1 MRRLRAGSDEG
12 MTLTELALV
21 MLILG
26 IIVAATA
33 SLSIGFMRTNAA
45 NVSRQDQIDIARSSV
60 ERMSQTI
67 RTAVKP
73 SQLISAF
80 ACTTTCGSIDAFM
93 QGQDMSVAFYA
104 NIDNPNNTVGPSRV
118 SYTVGTSG
126 ADAGVLIETVQIPD
140 PEYTQPQPDGYYY
153 CAATDPLAT
162 TACKSTLTVR
172 RLADGVLSTQP
183 IFTYYG
189 PDGLQLSPETT
200 GLTADELNRVLAI
213 QIVLTVQSTNVTKP
227 QPTTYIQ
234 RITLPNAQ
242 AVLQQGKDQN
252 P

>member
-1 MRRLRAGSDEG
+1 MRRLRAGSDDG

-33 SLSIGFMRTNAA
+33 SLSIGFMRTNAE
-45 NVSRQDQIDIARSSV
+45 NVSRQDQIDIARSAV

-73 SQLISAF
+73 SQLI
-80 ACTTTCGSIDAFM
+80 TTCASTCGTIDAFM
-93 QGQDMSVAFYA
+93 QGQDTSVAFYA
-104 NIDNPNNTVGPSRV
+104 NIDNPGNSVGPSRV
-118 SYTVGTSG
+118 TYAIGTSG
-126 ADAGVLIETVQIPD
+126 ADAGVLTETLQTPD
-140 PEYTQPQPDGYYY
+140 SPTPTDAGYLY
-153 CAATDPLAT
+153 CDATDPLAT
-162 TACKSTLTVR
+162 ADCKSHLTVR

-189 PDGLQLSPETT
+189 PDGTQLSTGTT
-200 GLTADELNRVLAI
+200 GLTSAQLNQVLAI
-213 QIVLTVQSTNVTKP
+213 QVVLTVQSTNVTKP

>member
-45 NVSRQDQIDIARSSV
+45 NVSRQDQIDTARSAV
-60 ERMSQTI
+60 ERMSETI

-73 SQLISAF
+73 SQLISAQ

-104 NIDNPNNTVGPSRV
+104 NIDNPGNQVGPSRV
-118 SYTVGTSG
+118 TYALGTSG
-126 ADAGVLIETVQIPD
+126 ADAGVLTETVQIPD

-162 TACKSTLTVR
+162 TTCKSTLTVR

-189 PDGLQLSPETT
+189 PDGSQLLTNTT
-200 GLTADELNRVLAI
+200 GLTAEDLNQVLAI
-213 QIVLTVQSTNVTKP
+213 QIVLTVQSTNVSKP

-242 AVLQQGKDQN
+242 AVLQQGKDQS